1 MLQLVPRLPA
11 CALLVA
17 ALPLVLGGEARAQST
32 DATPWIRDAHSA
44 LRLVAGSRNGAV
56 LLGGLALR
64 LDSGW
69 KTYWRTPGDSGV
81 PPRFDFS
88 GSDNV
93 ASVTVLW
100 PAPAK
105 FPDGAGGTSFGYR
118 NEVVLPLRITPV
130 KPDKPVV
137 LRAEINYAVCEKL
150 CVPVD
155 AKAEISFANDASSED
170 GALMTALA
178 AVPQPA
184 RVGDPGAL
192 TIREVRREG
201 GQVVVDAAAPD
212 GVIADLFAEGPTAD
226 WSLPSPELVERP
238 PDGIQRFRFALEG
251 LPPGATPE
259 GAALKLTLTGGGRAR
274 EFEVRLN

>member
-1 MLQLVPRLPA
+1 MIQLVPRLPRF
-11 CALLVA
+11 ALLA
-17 ALPLVLGGEARAQST
+17 FTAPLLLCGEVRAQSA
-32 DATPWIRDAHSA
+32 DASAWVKDAHSA
-44 LRLVAGSRNGAV
+44 LRLVAGSRNGAI
-56 LLGGLALR
+56 LLGGLALK

-88 GSDNV
+88 RSDNV

-100 PAPAK
+100 PAPTK
-105 FPDGAGGTSFGYR
+105 FPDGAGGTSYGYR
-118 NEVVLPLRITPV
+118 NDVLLPLRITPV
-130 KPDKPVV
+130 KPERPVV
-137 LRAEINYAVCEKL
+137 LRAEVSYAVCEKL

-155 AKAEISFANDASSED
+155 AKAEVGFANEASSED

-184 RVGDPGAL
+184 KLGDPNAL
-192 TIREVRREG
+192 TIRDVRRDG
-201 GQVVVDAAAPD
+201 NQVVVDTSAPD
-212 GVIADLFAEGPTAD
+212 GVTVDLFAEGPTAD
-226 WSLPSPELVERP
+226 WSLPSPEPLERLP
-238 PDGIQRFRFALEG
+238 GGNQRFRFALDG
-251 LPPGATPE
+251 LPLGIKPD